1 MKYTLSLLILLLI
14 SFFIACE
21 KDDIC
26 VDETANTSNL
36 IIEFIDIAPP
46 NELSPVTDLLIVG
59 DGNALSYGVQTTTSS
74 ISIPLK
80 VFDTTT
86 TYRLIKEYGID
97 DNGTPADTS
106 DDIVLGNE
114 DEIIISYT
122 NEQVYISRACGFKNV
137 YNNVAVINTADTDNW
152 ILNVE
157 VLVNTIENGNE
168 THVYIYH

>member
-1 MKYTLSLLILLLI
+1 MKYTFSLLLLLLI

-26 VDETANTSNL
+26 VDEAANTSNL

-59 DGNALSYGVQTTTSS
+59 DGNTFSYGIQTTTSS

-86 TYRLIKEYGID
+86 TYRLIKEYGVD
-97 DNGTPADTS
+97 DNGTPTDTS

-114 DEIIISYT
+114 DEIVISYT

-137 YNNVAVINTADTDNW
+137 YNNVSVVNTADTDNW